1 MQDVIDAATSIDAVQ
16 CTAPA
21 AAGLYCGTMKS
32 FLRHWRAPPALALTA
47 MLGAC
52 GWVPV
57 TEDPTAAGAVAPD
70 PNAPRL
76 TPVVTRFFEGVGAAD
91 EVLGE
96 VQIVFAR
103 HDNTLVDFA
112 RRYDLGFEELQ
123 QANPGVDAWLPGEGT
138 PIYLPTMLVIPEA
151 PREGLVLNL
160 PSMRLLYYVREA
172 ATPDAPAWS
181 VTSHPIGIGREGWA
195 TPTGQTRVTSKALE
209 PTWYP
214 PASVRAEHEEL
225 GDPLPA
231 VVPPG
236 PDNPLGRHALGLA
249 LPGYLIHGTNKP
261 PGVGMRVSHGCV
273 RLYPEDIEAL
283 YGRVEL
289 GTPVHIVNQPVLAGW
304 RAGLLYLEV
313 HPPLSEDPRDL
324 ATEASRVVEAALQR
338 AGVPDAAVNAAAV
351 ARIVADRSGI
361 PLPILDGDPTP
372 ERFLA
377 MARVIENDLPVGT
390 AELDAARP
398 GAAHEPP
405 AGGR

>member
-1 MQDVIDAATSIDAVQ
+1 M
-16 CTAPA
+16 
-21 AAGLYCGTMKS
+21 
-32 FLRHWRAPPALALTA
+32 RRWRALPALALAA

-57 TEDPTAAGAVAPD
+57 TEEPAATGPLAPD
-70 PNAPRL
+70 PDAPRL
-76 TPVVTRFFEGVGAAD
+76 APVATRHFEHVGTAD

-103 HDNTLVDFA
+103 HENTLVDFA
-112 RRYDLGFEELQ
+112 RRYNLGFDELQ

-138 PIYLPTMLVIPEA
+138 PIYLPTMLVIPDA

-160 PSMRLLYYVREA
+160 PSMRLLYFVPETA
-172 ATPDAPAWS
+172 AAETPAWS

-195 TPTGQTRVTSKALE
+195 TPTGQARVISKALE

-214 PASVRAEHEEL
+214 PASVRAEHAEL

-231 VVPPG
+231 IVPPG
-236 PDNPLGRHALGLA
+236 PDNPLGRHALGLS

-283 YGRVEL
+283 YDHVGL
-289 GTPVHIVNQPVLAGW
+289 GTPVHIVDQPVLAGW
-304 RAGLLYLEV
+304 RDGVLYLEV

-324 ATEASRVVEAALQR
+324 AAEANRVVDAALQR
-338 AGVPDAAVNAAAV
+338 AGRPDAVVDPDAV
-351 ARIVADRSGI
+351 ARIVAERSGI
-361 PLPILDGDPTP
+361 PLPVLHGEPTP

-377 MARVIENDLPVGT
+377 AARVIENDLPVET
-390 AELDAARP
+390 AGPDTVTHDAART
-398 GAAHEPP
+398 E
-405 AGGR
+405 GG